1 MNHPLQSL
9 TLQGRLLRNL
19 RHGFELVSLTL
30 QMFVGREPKPMSWSN
45 QECKLFVRT
54 LTYKAHQIR
63 FQTFWSRAPRKVN
76 FDLDHQP

>member
-45 QECKLFVRT
+45 Q
-54 LTYKAHQIR
+54 
-63 FQTFWSRAPRKVN
+63 
-76 FDLDHQP
+76 